1 MIRNNVE
8 QFKHLLLKASV
19 SDNRYPVKGCH
30 VLLPYGYKLKENIFE
45 MIETSIE
52 ANGYQ
57 KFQFPR
63 LIPGESMKPVT
74 KYIDDFE
81 DSLFWLRRKDGTPLD
96 VFLSPT
102 GECAVYTMFRKWIKN
117 KSDLPLRAYQRGS
130 IFRYHKSPIAMYN
143 GDERMDLAECHAAF
157 SSEKEAEKEF
167 ERTVTIFKEVVTK
180 LGVPSLILRR
190 PRWGNKPVFTDMV
203 SFETYLPSKQRVFNV
218 AVVYNQDQIFSRPFG
233 VGYVDTDGSKQYTYQ
248 ITSGISERIITA
260 MLDVH
265 RDETGLRLMPDFAPE
280 QVTIVPVYRGTR
292 NDDVNEYARQLAEH
306 MKGQYRVNLDL
317 SRENAHP
324 GKKIAA
330 SRTRGVPIL
339 IGIGPNNIDDQT
351 CSIYVRTRTPPVD
364 DFHVG
369 DLNTAIPSFFTEV
382 ETAIK
387 EDANHYMDSQITSA
401 LTIDETMEVVRG
413 NRIAAFDF
421 CGETPCIERLDKELP
436 GELVGTEPYEEPR
449 GACLSCDKDAY
460 FRGFYSK
467 RSDSP

>member
-1 MIRNNVE
+1 MVRDGVE

-30 VLLPYGYKLKENIFE
+30 VLLPYGYRLKENVFE
-45 MIETSIE
+45 MVESSIE

-63 LIPGESMKPVT
+63 LMPGELMKPVT
-74 KYIDDFE
+74 AYIDDFE
-81 DSLFWLRRKDGTPLD
+81 DSLFWLRRKDGTSLD

-102 GECAVYTMFRKWIKN
+102 GECAVYTMFRKWVKN

-130 IFRYHKSPIAMYN
+130 IFRYHKNPIAMYN

-157 SSEKEAEKEF
+157 SSEEEAEEEF
-167 ERTVTIFKEVVTK
+167 DRTVTIFKEVVTE
-180 LGVPSLILRR
+180 LGIPGLVLRR

-218 AVVYNQDQIFSRPFG
+218 AVVYNQGQIFSRPFG
-233 VGYVDTDGSKQYTYQ
+233 VEYVDTDGIKRYTHQ
-248 ITSGISERIITA
+248 ITSGISERIITS

-265 RDETGLRLMPDFAPE
+265 RDEIGLRLMPDFAPE
-280 QVTIVPVYRGTR
+280 QITIVPVYMGRG
-292 NDDVNEYARQLAEH
+292 NDDVNEYARQIAER
-306 MKGQYRVNLDL
+306 MKGQFRVNLDL
-317 SRENAHP
+317 SKENVHP

-339 IGIGPNNIDDQT
+339 IGICPDNIDNQT
-351 CSIYVRTRTPPVD
+351 CRIYVRTRTPPID

-369 DLNTAIPSFFTEV
+369 DLNVAIPSFFTEV

-387 EDANHYMDSQITSA
+387 EDAKHYMDSQITSA
-401 LTIDETMEVVRG
+401 LTIDETMEIVKG
-413 NRIAAFDF
+413 NKVAVFDF
-421 CGETPCIERLDKELP
+421 CGETPCIERLDKKLP
-436 GELVGTEPYEEPR
+436 GELVGTESYEESR
-449 GACLSCDKDAY
+449 GACLSCGKDAH
-460 FRGFYSK
+460 FLGFYSK